1 LRRRALS
8 KFGPEGPLQVEAEIW
23 VKGPVSIYVPGP
35 LQSVVHPSR
44 QVEGGRPGT
53 SVMAEDREVRFA
65 AERGSA
71 HPEAAGVVPGGVGG
85 GVPIASYIVLVLP
98 RLITDHGVGSYPI
111 IVRHVIQGAVVPVPG
126 LIGKGRP
133 RVLVEAIIGDQ
144 AGFIPGEVAAHVVSN
159 FCCRACNI
167 PNPDLI

>member
-1 LRRRALS
+1 MS
-8 KFGPEGPLQVEAEIW
+8 
-23 VKGPVSIYVPGP
+23 
-35 LQSVVHPSR
+35 
-44 QVEGGRPGT
+44 
-53 SVMAEDREVRFA
+53 EDRKIRLA
-65 AERGSA
+65 AEGCSA

-85 GVPIASYIVLVLP
+85 GVPIAPYIVLVLP
-98 RLITDHGVGSYPI
+98 RLIADHGVGGYPV
-111 IVRHVIQGAVVPVPG
+111 IVSHVNQGSGVAVPG
-126 LIGKGRP
+126 LVGEGRS